1 MDEFNKVV
9 EDVWNDKSPSEYD
22 QSSGALNNNLEGA
35 FGKLTLDDESQVK
48 DNHSDQAQN
57 KDCDEALGHI
67 MLAETSQFKHHQFL
81 SVVKE
86 LMLCGNTKPKCS
98 SLDIALQ
105 MYVVKAI
112 NDNDPSLSLRLFE
125 IGISPD
131 FFTQHVPYIDA
142 SLLEEAVHK
151 QSYDVIK
158 VLIDNDVNINYATE
172 GRGYFYCKSIMY
184 SVLQHDNPKLM
195 ELFLPKYYRGWNL
208 EGKSLLY
215 MACRLG
221 AFKCAEVLLQ
231 RHRGDTNLA
240 EISFRDDM
248 KNKAMIISLLCQT
261 EGAVYTPD
269 DLGYCLKE
277 AVDSRNASL
286 LYNQYKGDR
295 IDYINLLLSCGANV
309 NLNSEL
315 PSSRGNFTLLEEL
328 IFPTS
333 SPQFHR
339 FSLSFVEKALSLL
352 LSHGCIAKWPHVN
365 ICLSYDFF
373 EVISKHDEEM
383 KLFVLMIMSNLY
395 SKEHFKQIKGPMV
408 NCEIGQ
414 RSSEW
419 STLLQE
425 EVRHVSSK
433 NEQKNDCK
441 LNPEIIRLAILYLD
455 INVLPFL
462 SCYHSYMQRKCRCLK
477 YFLNLVASTLKDL
490 DYQKFI
496 KVLNAN
502 QYRYPWF
509 KVVQFSDM
517 RSLRERT
524 RATILS
530 SLCLPRSFSI
540 EELPLTHRLQEYLCL
555 KY

>member
-1 MDEFNKVV
+1 
-9 EDVWNDKSPSEYD
+9 
-22 QSSGALNNNLEGA
+22 
-35 FGKLTLDDESQVK
+35 
-48 DNHSDQAQN
+48 
-57 KDCDEALGHI
+57 

-86 LMLCGNTKPKCS
+86 LVLNGKTKPKCS
-98 SLDIALQ
+98 LLHLALQ
-105 MYVVKAI
+105 VYVVKAI
-112 NDNDPSLSLRLFE
+112 HENDPSLFLQLFE

-131 FFTQHVPYIDA
+131 FFTQLVSHSDPP
-142 SLLEEAVHK
+142 LLQEAVHK
-151 QSYDVIK
+151 NSYDVIK
-158 VLIDNDVNINYATE
+158 VLIDNDVNINDVPKGE
-172 GRGYFYCKSIMY
+172 WYFYCQGIMY
-184 SVLQHDNPKLM
+184 PVLKHDNPKLM
-195 ELFLPKYYRGWNL
+195 ELFLPKYDRGWNWG
-208 EGKSLLY
+208 GKSLLY

-221 AFKCAEVLLQ
+221 AYKCAEVLLQ
-231 RHRGDTNLA
+231 RYRGDANLA

-309 NLNSEL
+309 NFNFEL
-315 PSSRGNFTLLEEL
+315 PSSRANFTPLEEL
-328 IFPTS
+328 ISPTS

-339 FSLSFVEKALSLL
+339 FSHSFVEKALSLL
-352 LSHGCIAKWPHVN
+352 LSHGCIAKWLHVN
-365 ICLSYDFF
+365 ICLSYGFF
-373 EVISKHDEEM
+373 EVISKHDKGM
-383 KLFVLMIMSNLY
+383 KLFFLLIMSNLY

-408 NCEIGQ
+408 DCEIGQ

-433 NEQKNDCK
+433 SEQKNDCK

-477 YFLNLVASTLKDL
+477 YFLDLVASTLKDL